1 MKYIGSAALA
11 AALLLA
17 GSAAAAE
24 AEKAPS
30 VKIEIV
36 TETDAPQKH
45 EENTAPEAATEAKE
59 KAAAEEKTAAEHT
72 EEAAKPAEGEEKA
85 EGEKEKAAADVKK
98 EEKEAD
104 KADSEKEKKLLAIDG
119 RALGRADFSVRGLS
133 LGSSFADTE
142 AVLGMPESI
151 DKGSVRDVYGWKDMA
166 VRFVHDLPAEY
177 STREDVTLA
186 ERVPGGADVIS
197 VSGADVLTARGVS
210 VGTSRE
216 NVLRVY
222 GRPAALL
229 WDGKRESL
237 YLTYASG
244 EDMIVFTVKKD
255 KVSNIR
261 IAEKDKDFL
270 SSRAAGV
277 AAKGKR
283 TTEDDFRIAGYA
295 LGETFNE
302 HAWLSWEKKAINPE
316 AELWYYQG
324 FGVRFRTKD
333 RNIRSFFLT
342 DARMT
347 TARGISVGDDQ
358 STVEALYGGPEKLEV
373 NHLETGTQNAYIYFS
388 PDRHK
393 VLIIYLSDATKKV
406 VNVVIMNNPQ
416 IVHPVQHVLDE
427 LEALREKNAE
437 GAK

>member
-1 MKYIGSAALA
+1 MKYMGSAALA

-17 GSAAAAE
+17 GSAAAETAV
-24 AEKAPS
+24 EKAPP
-30 VKIEIV
+30 VRIEII
-36 TETDAPQKH
+36 TETDAPQK
-45 EENTAPEAATEAKE
+45 K
-59 KAAAEEKTAAEHT
+59 EEKTAPAEEKQAQAKENEVAEHT
-72 EEAAKPAEGEEKA
+72 EEALKPAENAEKSA
-85 EGEKEKAAADVKK
+85 GEKEKALSDAKK
-98 EEKEAD
+98 EKQEPA
-104 KADSEKEKKLLAIDG
+104 KAAPEKEKKLLGIGG
-119 RALGRADFSVRGLS
+119 RELSKADFAVRGLS
-133 LGSSFADTE
+133 LGSSFAE
-142 AVLGMPESI
+142 AEAALGMPESI

-177 STREDVTLA
+177 SAREDVLLA
-186 ERVPGGADVIS
+186 ETVGSGADVLS

-216 NVLRVY
+216 NVLRAY

-244 EDMIVFTVKKD
+244 ENMLVFTIKKD
-255 KVSNIR
+255 AVANIR
-261 IAEKDKDFL
+261 ISEKDKDFL
-270 SSRAAGV
+270 PVRAADT

-283 TTEDDFRIAGYA
+283 TSEDDFRIAGYA

-316 AELWYYQG
+316 EEIWYYQG
-324 FGVRFRTKD
+324 FGVRFRAKD
-333 RNIRSFFLT
+333 RSIRSFFVT
-342 DARMT
+342 DNRMT
-347 TARGISVGDDQ
+347 TARGISIGDDQ
-358 STVEALYGGPEKLEV
+358 STVEALYGAPEKLEV

-393 VLIIYLSDATKKV
+393 VLIIYISDATKKV
-406 VNVVIMNNPQ
+406 VNIVIMNNPQ

-427 LEALREKNAE
+427 FAAIRAKNAE
-437 GAK
+437 AAK

>member
-24 AEKAPS
+24 AEKAPP

-45 EENTAPEAATEAKE
+45 EENTAPVKEEAPEAATEAKE
-59 KAAAEEKTAAEHT
+59 KAAAEHT
-72 EEAAKPAEGEEKA
+72 EEAAKPAE
-85 EGEKEKAAADVKK
+85 EKEKPAADVKK
-98 EEKEAD
+98 EKKEPA
-104 KADSEKEKKLLAIDG
+104 KAAPEKEKKLLALGG
-119 RALGRADFSVRGLS
+119 RALGKADFSVRGLS

-177 STREDVTLA
+177 STREDVMLA

-197 VSGADVLTARGVS
+197 VSGADILTARGVS

-216 NVLRVY
+216 NVLRAY

-270 SSRAAGV
+270 SPRAAGV
-277 AAKGKR
+277 AVKGKR

-295 LGETFNE
+295 LGESFNE

-316 AELWYYQG
+316 EEIWYYQG